1 MNLTDIL
8 QLIEKWEARLV
19 AMGPHDNQ
27 RCHGLWLKVFPDG
40 SGSVM
45 AHYCDVKDGDA
56 EDIQVVRTVTTMTD
70 TELFGFDTLAELH
83 GELVAKTMRVEP

>member
-1 MNLTDIL
+1 MNITDIL
-8 QLIEKWEARLV
+8 QLIEKCETRLV
-19 AMGPHDNQ
+19 AIGPHDNQ
-27 RCHGLWLKVFPDG
+27 RCHGLYLNVFPDG

-45 AHYCDVKDGDA
+45 AHYCDVKGD
-56 EDIQVVRTVTTMTD
+56 DCDDKQLIRTVTTMTE